1 MAIPKGLSSNTDPTG
16 DTKQGSVH
24 PAGKKTH
31 ILPTI
36 TTLELEI
43 QAVCVPEQKFT
54 VLQFEWMGTAGTQPL
69 RTEGRGQD
77 NVGRTRTPPGGTAC
91 TARAIAPSSTA
102 TRRNTKKYL
111 TPQRGTHKA
120 HPRLWSSESWAP
132 LCSGAAV
139 GATRRAARKLL
150 PCLSV

>member
-43 QAVCVPEQKFT
+43 QAVCVSEEKFT

-77 NVGRTRTPPGGTAC
+77 NVGRTRTPPGGQPVWHEQPH
-91 TARAIAPSSTA
+91 RAAPLPEG
-102 TRRNTKKYL
+102 TRRNI
-111 TPQRGTHKA
+111 
-120 HPRLWSSESWAP
+120 
-132 LCSGAAV
+132 
-139 GATRRAARKLL
+139 
-150 PCLSV
+150 